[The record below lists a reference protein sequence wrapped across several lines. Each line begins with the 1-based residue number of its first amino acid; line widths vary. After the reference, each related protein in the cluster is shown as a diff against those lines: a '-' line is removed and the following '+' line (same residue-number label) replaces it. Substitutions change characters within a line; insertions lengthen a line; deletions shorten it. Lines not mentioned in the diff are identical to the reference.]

1 MHWLSSD
8 YVDSHKEKA
17 MAKNTGNGSMA
28 AAQKKTPDGST
39 FLSEQA
45 KRESQLYQDGIREGR
60 RVMGRDL
67 LSYLEGAY
75 LSDPKINRTTPEGK
89 AILQVAAD
97 AAAYLRRVR
106 DE

>member
-17 MAKNTGNGSMA
+17 MASNTPRARRPES
-28 AAQKKTPDGST
+28 KKTPDGST

-75 LSDPKINRTTPEGK
+75 LRDPKINRTTPEGK